1 MSLSRST
8 VPLSR
13 SDAGRAAVVLAR
25 AFHDDPLMVHIQ
37 PDPVRRALL
46 LPRGLRGVQGYC
58 LRYGQVVTTPDVA
71 SVACWLPPGEID
83 TTTVRMARSGMLA
96 SKLWLG
102 VAGLR
107 RMLGVLLAMDRG
119 HRRVMTGPHWYLWLL
134 GTEPAR
140 QGQGVASAVL
150 APTLAAAD
158 AAGLPCYLD
167 THRERNLGFY
177 ARHGFVPV
185 LDEVYSGVRSWGLRR
200 DPS

>member
-1 MSLSRST
+1 M
-8 VPLSR
+8 PLSR

-37 PDPVRRALL
+37 PDPVRRARL
-46 LPRGLRGVQGYC
+46 LPRGLAGVQAYC
-58 LRYGQVVTTPDVA
+58 LRYGRVVTTPDVA
-71 SVACWLPPGEID
+71 SVACWLPPGRID
-83 TTTVRMARSGMLA
+83 TPLRRMARSGMLA
-96 SKLWLG
+96 SKRALG
-102 VAGLR
+102 AGALR
-107 RMLGVLLAMDRG
+107 RMLGVLVPMDRG
-119 HRRVMTGPHWYLWLL
+119 HHRVMTGPHWYLWLL

-167 THRERNLGFY
+167 THRERNLDFY
-177 ARHGFVPV
+177 ARHGFRPV

-200 DPS
+200 DPA